1 MEIIYEIRSLAKE
14 KGVTLTYIA
23 EQLSIILNKNYTV
36 DNLSQKLR
44 TNRIRYSEIKL
55 ILDILDKEIVI
66 KDKEKS

>member
-1 MEIIYEIRSLAKE
+1 MEIIYEIKSLAKE
-14 KGVTLTYIA
+14 KKVTLTYIA

-55 ILDILDKEIVI
+55 ILDILGKEIVI
-66 KDKEKS
+66 KDKEK

>member
-1 MEIIYEIRSLAKE
+1 MKIINEIKSLAAE
-14 KGVTLTYIA
+14 KGITLKSIA
-23 EQLSIILNKNYTV
+23 KQLSLILKKNYSA

-66 KDKEKS
+66 KDKNT